1 MNILHIGQNGV
12 LPAEIDNALS
22 ALQRAV
28 GGHIEVIHLT
38 DKLAVICNEEG
49 KLLGL
54 PVTAALSNNNGKLTD
69 MLCGDL
75 VVCRTTPDGEFA
87 DIQPQDYPAL
97 RLYLTVLR
105 HGTCYAA
112 P

>member
-12 LPAEIDNALS
+12 LPAELITPYPPCK
-22 ALQRAV
+22 RAV

-54 PVTAALSNNNGKLTD
+54 PVTCS
-69 MLCGDL
+69 L
-75 VVCRTTPDGEFA
+75 VK
-87 DIQPQDYPAL
+87 
-97 RLYLTVLR
+97 
-105 HGTCYAA
+105 
-112 P
+112 